1 MELILGIIPGT
12 AMAGFVIAWVVSHHK
27 RRWQRRMKLLP
38 TSTIRDAVDG
48 EIKLVGRV
56 RLGKAPLLAPFSKRP
71 CAAFRVRVI
80 GTEKHDRLYFDDS
93 QHQDF
98 ILDDGTGTAV
108 INPIAC
114 LVLLED
120 AKWQSGMFT
129 RPPDEVTEYLRSRGI
144 ATKGWVF
151 RRARSCYEGV
161 LEEGELVV
169 VYGWARRVVDCD
181 PSKVADYRE
190 VPTRIEVG
198 AGEGKAMVVSDDPAF
213 FPIAAT

>member
-1 MELILGIIPGT
+1 
-12 AMAGFVIAWVVSHHK
+12 
-27 RRWQRRMKLLP
+27 MKLLP
-38 TSTIRDAVDG
+38 TSTIRNAIDG

-56 RLGKAPLLAPFSKRP
+56 RLGHTPLIAPFSKRR

-80 GTEKHDRLYFDDS
+80 GTEKGDSLHFDDS

-98 ILDDGTGTAV
+98 VLDDGTGTAV

-114 LVLLED
+114 IVLLED
-120 AKWQSGMFT
+120 AKWRSDMFT
-129 RPPDEVTEYLRSRGI
+129 RPPEEVTEYLRSRGI

-169 VYGWARRVVDCD
+169 VYGWARRVVDWD
-181 PSKVADYRE
+181 PSNVDDYRE
-190 VPTRIEVG
+190 VPTRREVG
-198 AGEGKAMVVSDDPAF
+198 AREGKAMVVSDDPTF
-213 FPIAAT
+213 FPRR